1 MLRIFILVWL
11 LFALPA
17 MANSAPVELPETPE
31 VEGKYAS
38 IVVDADSLEI
48 LHARQIDELRY
59 PASLTKVMT
68 LVLVFDALAAGETTL
83 ETPITVSETAAK
95 TAPVKIHLKAGQTI
109 TVDEA
114 IRAVAVRSANDAAV
128 VLAEHIA
135 GSEAAFAE
143 RMTERA
149 RSLGMKS
156 SHFATANGLPD
167 PHQVTTARDMAKLA
181 STVLRTYPEH
191 YHYFGLKTF
200 NWKGASYKNTNGL
213 LHRLPGVDGFKTG
226 FTNASGYN
234 LIISAER
241 EDKTGLDRRL
251 IAVVLGG
258 ASGKSRNAHMQDLVE
273 KSFAQ
278 MGVAPVEAPKV
289 VMEAEPRPAPKA
301 KPGKAKVVNALSLRR
316 SDGSTAR
323 VASERFE
330 GLTAIGTG
338 EWAIRVGRFASVPEA
353 RDQLGALFGVDAA
366 LSSSNAF
373 IQPTPRG
380 YESRFTGLDFDTAT
394 RACETLSGLA
404 GGCRLVAPSRG

>member
-1 MLRIFILVWL
+1 MLRVLLTVLL

-17 MANSAPVELPETPE
+17 LAEEPPE

-38 IVVDADSLEI
+38 IVVDADTLEI
-48 LHARQIDELRY
+48 VHARQIDELRY

-68 LVLVFDALAAGETTL
+68 LVLVFDAIAAGEITT
-83 ETPITVSETAAK
+83 ETVLTTSATAAK
-95 TAPVKIHLKAGQTI
+95 ASPVKIYLKEGQTI

-149 RSLGMKS
+149 RSFGMKS
-156 SHFATANGLPD
+156 TVFRTANGLPD

-191 YHYFGLKTF
+191 YHYFGLKSFT
-200 NWKGASYKNTNGL
+200 WRGKTRKNTNGL
-213 LHRLPGVDGFKTG
+213 LHALPGVDGFKTG

-241 EDKTGLDRRL
+241 DERRL

-258 ASGKSRNAHMQDLVE
+258 ASGKSRNVHMTDLVE
-273 KSFAQ
+273 KSFER
-278 MGVAPVEAPKV
+278 MGVAPVLNPIQVAD
-289 VMEAEPRPAPKA
+289 AEPIKRDPEPQLIQAI
-301 KPGKAKVVNALSLRR
+301 SLRR
-316 SDGSTAR
+316 SDGTTSR
-323 VASERFE
+323 IASRTFE
-330 GLTAIGTG
+330 AVNRIGG
-338 EWAIRVGRFASVPEA
+338 EWAVGVGRFGSVEA
-353 RDQLGALFGVDAA
+353 AHEQLGALFGLDPA
-366 LSSSNAF
+366 LTRDNAF
-373 IQPTPRG
+373 IRPSRG
-380 YESRFTGLDFDTAT
+380 SYESRFTGLDFDTAT
-394 RACETLSGLA
+394 RACGQLAGLA
-404 GGCRLVAPSRG
+404 GGCRLISPSRSASPRSRGATPGE